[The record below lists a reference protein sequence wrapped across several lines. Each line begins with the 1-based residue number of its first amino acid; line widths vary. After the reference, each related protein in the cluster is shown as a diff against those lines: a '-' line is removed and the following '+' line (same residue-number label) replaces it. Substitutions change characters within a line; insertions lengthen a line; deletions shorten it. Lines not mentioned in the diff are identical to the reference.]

1 MPSAVAAPQP
11 AVSSTQYVS
20 DVTPIFARNGWG
32 PVERDRSNAGR
43 RAGDGRPLVIGG
55 VVHTKGL
62 GVQAPADVRYRVPAG
77 CTSFRATVGLDAEV
91 GRRGSASFHVLVDGK
106 AAWSSGKRRGGQGGV
121 QAVVPVRP
129 ESELRL
135 VVADGGDG
143 VHMDHADWGSAR
155 LVCNAPRTA
164 ARTSTI
170 ERSLADLSL
179 SLSSNGWG
187 PVERNMSNGEIA
199 AADGRHMLLN
209 GSRYPKGLG
218 VHAPSEIQVT
228 VPTGCYEFRSTVGVD
243 DEVGSAGSVVF
254 SVSSNG
260 KRLWASGRRTGADAG
275 LDLTLA
281 VTAGSQLRLGVG
293 AAGDGAHADHADWG
307 LARLRCVTSP
317 SMATPTSAPSA
328 PTTPS
333 PSVPAPTTPPASSG
347 LSPLAPAGGL
357 FTSASFWKQSIR
369 TAPLAAN
376 SAVMVADLAQ
386 QVATRYNGNAAF
398 NDWDYSVGF
407 RTVGPDVAKVDVQF
421 YDCQNKG
428 YVPSGV
434 YDGAAHWRGVPI
446 PKDAVAAPGTDKNL
460 TIWSPST
467 DQLWEFW
474 VAEKTATG
482 WRACW
487 GGRMDNVSK
496 NPGYFADGFGTTATG
511 LSHAGGMVGIE
522 EVRAGRIDHAISL
535 NVVDAA
541 AWHIFSWPAQ
551 RSDGY
556 DPNGTN
562 TIPEGTR
569 FRLDPTINVDT
580 LPLHPITKM
589 IAKAAQEYGF
599 IIQDKGGAVAVV
611 AESGYSAQVATGTN
625 PWTRLENG
633 TPAYAL
639 LAGFPWHKLQALPF
653 NYGKP
658 RTGSGR

>member
-1 MPSAVAAPQP
+1 MEEAPTASRPLTDTTPLAAPELR
-11 AVSSTQYVS
+11 ADRSRTGRHRLVSSILT
-20 DVTPIFARNGWG
+20 
-32 PVERDRSNAGR
+32 
-43 RAGDGRPLVIGG
+43 G
-55 VVHTKGL
+55 V
-62 GVQAPADVRYRVPAG
+62 
-77 CTSFRATVGLDAEV
+77 
-91 GRRGSASFHVLVDGK
+91 
-106 AAWSSGKRRGGQGGV
+106 
-121 QAVVPVRP
+121 
-129 ESELRL
+129 
-135 VVADGGDG
+135 
-143 VHMDHADWGSAR
+143 
-155 LVCNAPRTA
+155 
-164 ARTSTI
+164 
-170 ERSLADLSL
+170 LAL
-179 SLSSNGWG
+179 
-187 PVERNMSNGEIA
+187 
-199 AADGRHMLLN
+199 
-209 GSRYPKGLG
+209 
-218 VHAPSEIQVT
+218 
-228 VPTGCYEFRSTVGVD
+228 
-243 DEVGSAGSVVF
+243 
-254 SVSSNG
+254 
-260 KRLWASGRRTGADAG
+260 
-275 LDLTLA
+275 LTLQ
-281 VTAGSQLRLGVG
+281 S
-293 AAGDGAHADHADWG
+293 
-307 LARLRCVTSP
+307 S
-317 SMATPTSAPSA
+317 SAP
-328 PTTPS
+328 
-333 PSVPAPTTPPASSG
+333 PP

-421 YDCQNKG
+421 YDCQDKG

-625 PWTRLENG
+625 PWEALRGEV
-633 TPAYAL
+633 PAHEL

-653 NYGKP
+653 DYGK
-658 RTGSGR
+658 RQG